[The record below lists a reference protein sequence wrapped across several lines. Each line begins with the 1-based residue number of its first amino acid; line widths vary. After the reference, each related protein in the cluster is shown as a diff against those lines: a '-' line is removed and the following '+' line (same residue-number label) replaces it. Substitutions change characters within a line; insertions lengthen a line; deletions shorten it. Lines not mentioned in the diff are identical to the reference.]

1 MSITEGM
8 DEFEQT
14 DSSASKR
21 SRDRTSEV
29 WNDFEI
35 LPLYDDGH
43 RKVKCR
49 KCTNILT
56 VDKDNGTS
64 NLHHHAKKCH
74 QGNDSGPNHAPFD
87 QDMYCEKIVM
97 EIIRH
102 NCSFSFTEHEINR
115 ENHIVL
121 NPDVKP
127 IFRNTT
133 KSDLLKI
140 YMRERKSQ
148 TCFRVSLGQDLLNIK
163 YMEIFHNG

>member
-1 MSITEGM
+1 
-8 DEFEQT
+8 
-14 DSSASKR
+14 
-21 SRDRTSEV
+21 
-29 WNDFEI
+29 
-35 LPLYDDGH
+35 
-43 RKVKCR
+43 
-49 KCTNILT
+49 
-56 VDKDNGTS
+56 
-64 NLHHHAKKCH
+64 
-74 QGNDSGPNHAPFD
+74 
-87 QDMYCEKIVM
+87 M

-102 NCSFSFTEHEINR
+102 NCSFSFMEHEINR

-148 TCFRVSLGQDLLNIK
+148 TCFRVSPGQDLLNIK